1 VKSLYLCGQERR
13 WDTMYKLNQNSVTRL
28 ADGASIPFANG
39 NRDYEEYK
47 QWLSEGNTP
56 EPEFTQAELEAKV
69 QMEAK
74 AERLKQLEV
83 LTVTTTNGNTFDA
96 NNQARLDMSN
106 GIQVSEIL
114 NVTQTVWRMANDTEV
129 LIQIAE
135 LKEALALALTEYA
148 RIKGIG

>member
-1 VKSLYLCGQERR
+1 
-13 WDTMYKLNQNSVTRL
+13 MYKLNKDSVTRL
-28 ADGASIPFANG
+28 ADGACIPFADG

-56 EPEFTQAELEAKV
+56 EPEFTEAELEAKV

-114 NVTQTVWRMANDTEV
+114 NVTETVWRMADDTEV
-129 LIQIAE
+129 LIDVAE

>member
-1 VKSLYLCGQERR
+1 MEN
-13 WDTMYKLNQNSVTRL
+13 TMKYFRKDNTVYAYDDEQL
-28 ADGASIPFANG
+28 AMGYGKDMTPMT
-39 NRDYEEYK
+39 DEEVELHINPTK
-47 QWLSEGNTP
+47 T
-56 EPEFTQAELEAKV
+56 AEQIEA
-69 QMEAK
+69 EAK

-114 NVTQTVWRMANDTEV
+114 NVTQTVWRMADDTEV

-135 LKEALALALTEYA
+135 LKEALAKALQAYA
-148 RIKGIG
+148 TLKGIG

>member
-1 VKSLYLCGQERR
+1 MEITTVKIQRNGYLVNGS
-13 WDTMYKLNQNSVTRL
+13 TSVP
-28 ADGASIPFANG
+28 DGYSGWMREAL
-39 NRDYEEYK
+39 DE
-47 QWLSEGNTP
+47 WLSKNTP
-56 EPEFTQAELEAKV
+56 EPEFTQSELEAKV

-74 AERLKQLEV
+74 AERLKKLEV

-135 LKEALALALTEYA
+135 LKEALAKALQAYA
-148 RIKGIG
+148 TLKCIGG

>member
-1 VKSLYLCGQERR
+1 MKYFKKDNTVYAYDEQQVAIG
-13 WDTMYKLNQNSVTRL
+13 L
-28 ADGASIPFANG
+28 ADDKTELTA
-39 NRDYEEYK
+39 EEVELHINPPK
-47 QWLSEGNTP
+47 TVEQL
-56 EPEFTQAELEAKV
+56 AE
-69 QMEAK
+69 EAK

-114 NVTQTVWRMANDTEV
+114 NVTETVWRMADDSEV